1 MTRTAFLSTARLA
14 GLVYLVVVLSGI
26 VTLAYVPSK
35 LTVRDDA
42 AQTVRNITE
51 SEELFRAGI
60 AAGFVCYIA
69 FLVLPLLLFRLLGHV
84 DRNAALLMVVLALTS
99 VPISLLNMA
108 HNFDVLT
115 LLSGR
120 PYLAGYPAGQ
130 LDAAVMLSLASY
142 ANGILVAKIF
152 WGLWLFPL
160 GYLVLR
166 SGIIPRVLGVFLVLG
181 CAGYLVDVF
190 GRTLVADYASSA
202 IAGYA
207 TLPASVGEIG
217 TCLWLL
223 VFGARS
229 DPESGAASP

>member
-1 MTRTAFLSTARLA
+1 MTRTAFISTARIA

-26 VTLAYVPSK
+26 VSLAYVPSK
-35 LTVRDDA
+35 LTVWSDA

-51 SEELFRAGI
+51 SQELFRAGI

-84 DRNAALLMVVLALTS
+84 DRNAAMLMVILAVVS

-108 HNFDVLT
+108 HRLDVLT
-115 LLSGR
+115 LLAGK
-120 PYLAGYPAGQ
+120 PYLASYPAEQ
-130 LDAAVMLSLASY
+130 LNATVMLSLASY
-142 ANGILVAKIF
+142 GSGILVAKIF
-152 WGLWLFPL
+152 WGLWLLPL

-166 SGIIPRVLGVFLVLG
+166 SGMIPRVLGVFLVLG
-181 CAGYLVDVF
+181 CFGYLVDVF

-207 TLPASVGEIG
+207 TLPASLGEIG

-229 DPESGAASP
+229 QPEVGG

>member
-1 MTRTAFLSTARLA
+1 MTRTAFLSTARIA

-26 VTLAYVPSK
+26 VSLAYVPSK

-51 SEELFRAGI
+51 SQELFRAGI

-69 FLVLPLLLFRLLGHV
+69 FLVLPLLLFRLFGHV
-84 DRNAALLMVVLALTS
+84 DRNAAMLMAVLAVAS
-99 VPISLLNMA
+99 VPISLLNMV
-108 HNFDVLT
+108 HKLDVLT
-115 LLSGR
+115 LLSGK
-120 PYLAGYPAGQ
+120 PYLAGYSPEQ
-130 LDAAVMLSLASY
+130 LNAAVMLSLASY
-142 ANGILVAKIF
+142 GSGILVAKIF
-152 WGLWLFPL
+152 WGLWLLPL

-166 SGIIPRVLGVFLVLG
+166 SGMIPRVLGLFLVLG
-181 CAGYLVDVF
+181 CVGYLVDVF

-223 VFGARS
+223 VFGAGS
-229 DPESGAASP
+229 KPETGG